1 MATKRGREFIAPWFV
16 IWLPVVIIAGFI
28 FVEEA
33 DDVGGAVLARA
44 GVARKVAGA
53 PAEAFGK
60 LLDMGADHRATLTT
74 RTMLASVLPRDVA
87 RDVASERFQ
96 HWTSRT
102 PASYQ
107 LGMAGAPA
115 VPLLAGLLD
124 HGKERVRQQAAQ
136 ALGDV
141 GLAASAAAPA
151 LERLAKLSPP
161 DSSSH
166 AARNALGDVAPY
178 GLSGW
183 AWKIWYETPLAPA
196 LVLLFGVLA
205 AAVFYPR
212 GLRRQSPEDLLGLS
226 PPAWVPPAAAVA
238 AAVFLAFAL
247 TDLLGERFTV
257 EADVWAL
264 AAGVW
269 ASCVAG
275 VSTWIRRRAGLRPPA
290 SSRPA

>member
-1 MATKRGREFIAPWFV
+1 MATKKGREFIAPWFV
-16 IWLPVVIIAGFI
+16 IWLPVVVIAGFI

-44 GVARKVAGA
+44 GVARKAAGA

-60 LLDMGADHRATLTT
+60 LLDMGSDHRATLAT

-87 RDVASERFQ
+87 RDVAAERFQ

-124 HGKERVRQQAAQ
+124 HEKERVRQQAAQ

-205 AAVFYPR
+205 AVVFYPR
-212 GLRRQSPEDLLGLS
+212 GLRRQSPEDLLSIS
-226 PPAWVPPAAAVA
+226 PPSWVAPATAAA

-264 AAGVW
+264 AAGGW
-269 ASCVAG
+269 SSCAAG
-275 VSTWIRRRAGLRPPA
+275 VSMWIRRQAARAA
-290 SSRPA
+290 AVA